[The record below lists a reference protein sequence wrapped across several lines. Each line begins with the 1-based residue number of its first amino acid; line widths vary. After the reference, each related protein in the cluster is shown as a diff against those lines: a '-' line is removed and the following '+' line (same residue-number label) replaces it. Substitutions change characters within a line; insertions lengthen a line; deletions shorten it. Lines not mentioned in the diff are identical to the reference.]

1 MNRFA
6 ALLGERIR
14 RDGVQLILWTCGT
27 ALLAA
32 AAAPGAL
39 QSYGSEQDRIELLAT
54 VMANPVILLFRGLPS
69 GAGAATFVTF
79 LIFPWLA
86 ILAAFMSTFLAVRHT
101 RAEEEDGRMELISA
115 TPAGRGLPM
124 LATVT
129 HGVMANAL
137 IAVLVTAAFLANG
150 FPTEGSWLAGCATGA
165 VGLVFLAIGLLSA
178 QLVRTS
184 RAANSV
190 SVTALLLTFVLAG
203 IGNALGTPSDD
214 LQRRESSWLTWLS
227 PFGWGENTRA
237 YADDDWRYIALCA
250 VAFVAVAVLALALQ
264 SVRDLGAG
272 LVPERQGRANA
283 RAALR
288 SSSAL
293 VWRLTYGSVIGW
305 AIGGFLTGALST
317 SLGGVV
323 DRVDA
328 ENPAVQQVLETL
340 AGTGSPAAGVVVIF
354 FTMVGIFCACCAVQ
368 TVVRA
373 RQEESRGSAEIVLAL
388 PMNRVRWLAD
398 FIVVGFAA
406 VVIIAAAAVAGA
418 ALGATDADGAPDLVR
433 DAVVAAAGQVA
444 AASVF
449 LGSTAL
455 VFVLAPRWTIAAG
468 WTLIGLAAVV
478 GLFGPLFDMPDWAV
492 HLSPFDIAPVPVGAD
507 VDLRGLG
514 WLVLAVGVGVAA
526 SLVLMRRRE
535 LATGG

>member
-6 ALLGERIR
+6 ALLAQRVR
-14 RDGVQLILWTCGT
+14 RDGLQLILWVAGT

-39 QSYGSEQDRIELLAT
+39 RSYGSEQDRIELLAT

-69 GAGAATFVTF
+69 GADDAAFVTF

-101 RAEEEDGRMELISA
+101 RTEEEEGRMELVSA
-115 TPAGRGLPM
+115 TPAGRWLPT

-150 FPTEGSWLAGCATGA
+150 FATEGSWLAGCATGA
-165 VGLVFLAIGLLSA
+165 VGLVFLGIGLVSA
-178 QLVRTS
+178 QLMRS
-184 RAANSV
+184 AHSANAV
-190 SVTALLLTFVLAG
+190 SVAVVLLTFVLAG
-203 IGNALGTPSDD
+203 IGNALGTASDD
-214 LQRRESSWLTWLS
+214 LQRRESAWPTWLS

-237 YADDDWRYIALCA
+237 YADDDWRPVALCA
-250 VAFVAVAVLALALQ
+250 VAFAAVAALALALQ
-264 SVRDLGAG
+264 SARDLGAG
-272 LVPERQGRANA
+272 LVPERRGRAGA
-283 RAALR
+283 RATLR
-288 SSSAL
+288 SSPSL
-293 VWRLTYGSVIGW
+293 VWRLTYGSVVGW

-323 DRVDA
+323 DRVGA
-328 ENPAVQQVLETL
+328 ENPAVQQVLDTL
-340 AGTGSPAAGVVVIF
+340 AGTGSPAAGIVVIF

-373 RQEESRGSAEIVLAL
+373 RQEEARGTAEAVLAL
-388 PMNRVRWLAD
+388 PVNRVRWLAD

-406 VVIIAAAAVAGA
+406 VVVIAAAATAGA
-418 ALGATDADGAPDLVR
+418 ALGAADADGAPDLVR

-449 LGSTAL
+449 LGVTAL
-455 VFVLAPRWTIAAG
+455 VFVLAPRWTIALG
-468 WTLIGLAAVV
+468 WTLVGLAAAV
-478 GLFGPLFDMPDWAV
+478 GLFGPLFGLPAWAV
-492 HLSPFDIAPVPVGAD
+492 DLSPFGAAPVPVGAD

-514 WLVLAVGVGVAA
+514 WLVLAVGAGVAA